1 MMFFGKKDDGVRKEL
16 TKRIIELTLNT
27 KYNLISLQYNSQH
40 FGNVVVELMS
50 DNIIV
55 RFIYDRGDIYR
66 DKRIKNSE
74 HWINEELVYDHT
86 MSRNE
91 IYGLLFKAI
100 DEFIMKEAQE

>member
-1 MMFFGKKDDGVRKEL
+1 MMFFGEKDDGVRKEL
-16 TKRIIELTLNT
+16 TKRITEITLNT

-40 FGNVVVELMS
+40 FGNVVVELTN

-74 HWINEELVYDHT
+74 YWINEE
-86 MSRNE
+86 
-91 IYGLLFKAI
+91 
-100 DEFIMKEAQE
+100 